1 MFVGEV
7 FNGMAGYLSF
17 SPSLILVTSTE
28 GGPRGF
34 PYQGLSPQYTH
45 TKSKTVRWGWSL
57 IQRLVVLL
65 LATEGLSVIRSY
77 DLWKKKKKK
86 KTKSS
91 PQLFQDFECWPSW
104 ELNGVLGTYLCTRPL
119 KLYSFQYW
127 ISDIGGNLCLTY
139 LSLGWIGELFR
150 IIYGIERPGDD
161 LTRDYTSA
169 AKAAEGGVG
178 AYRLKKKPIADQM
191 HVILWVI
198 KANDVRFETGKYQ
211 EIIKFVQHQMR
222 EQSESL
228 IFLKFRHMY
237 HT

>member
-77 DLWKKKKKK
+77 DLWKKKKDKIV
-86 KTKSS
+86 SS
-91 PQLFQDFECWPSW
+91 VIPRLWV
-104 ELNGVLGTYLCTRPL
+104 LTLLGTEWGL
-119 KLYSFQYW
+119 
-127 ISDIGGNLCLTY
+127 GY
-139 LSLGWIGELFR
+139 LSL
-150 IIYGIERPGDD
+150 YSTIETIQLSVLDKWYWRKRMSYILISRLNRGAVSYYLWNWATWRWSYARLHECCKSSRRWGRCLQAQKKAHCWPNACDTVGD
-161 LTRDYTSA
+161 
-169 AKAAEGGVG
+169 
-178 AYRLKKKPIADQM
+178 
-191 HVILWVI
+191 
-198 KANDVRFETGKYQ
+198 
-211 EIIKFVQHQMR
+211 
-222 EQSESL
+222 
-228 IFLKFRHMY
+228 
-237 HT
+237 